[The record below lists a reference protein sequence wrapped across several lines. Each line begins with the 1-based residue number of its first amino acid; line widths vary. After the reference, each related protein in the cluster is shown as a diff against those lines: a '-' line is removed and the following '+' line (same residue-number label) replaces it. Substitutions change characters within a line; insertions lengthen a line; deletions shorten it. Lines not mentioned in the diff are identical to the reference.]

1 MTGEQPDMDITVT
14 VNSEDGGTQV
24 YDTTA
29 SALAAEQ
36 RELGNTGLAD
46 PRHIIGEI
54 ILGGGFGGFHWRR
67 IGGEENLPI
76 VLSEPVYVTRATLTT
91 AEKSSWR
98 IEEFNGEPNGPV
110 LVIGYRDETTAIAA
124 LDGSDKARRARSAI
138 ESLPAYLDAA
148 EALGNLL
155 RHPALQGDE
164 DPAVDRARMAYAAAM
179 TRGAAK

>member
-67 IGGEENLPI
+67 IGGEENWSI
-76 VLSEPVYVTRATLTT
+76 RA
-91 AEKSSWR
+91 
-98 IEEFNGEPNGPV
+98 
-110 LVIGYRDETTAIAA
+110 RDGKRSPDLRERIAA
-124 LDGSDKARRARSAI
+124 VTGFWRKPDG
-138 ESLPAYLDAA
+138 
-148 EALGNLL
+148 
-155 RHPALQGDE
+155 
-164 DPAVDRARMAYAAAM
+164 
-179 TRGAAK
+179 